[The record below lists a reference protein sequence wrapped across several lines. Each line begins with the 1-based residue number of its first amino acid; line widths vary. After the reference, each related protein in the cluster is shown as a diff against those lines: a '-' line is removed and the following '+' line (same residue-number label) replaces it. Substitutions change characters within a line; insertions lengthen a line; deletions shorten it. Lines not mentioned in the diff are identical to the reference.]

1 MASSKGRVSPPAMTP
16 QARENQLTALAMD
29 LAEQQLREGTAS
41 AQVISHFLKQGAAET
56 ELKKENLALRHEL
69 KQGTSCPGD
78 SGTNRRHDF
87 VRLFH
92 RRSRCDLLGRRRI
105 NRQKVRLQ
113 ERSVH

>member
-56 ELKKENLALRHEL
+56 ELKKENLALRNEL
-69 KQGTSCPGD
+69 LVAQTDQIAS
-78 SGTNRRHDF
+78 
-87 VRLFH
+87 
-92 RRSRCDLLGRRRI
+92 
-105 NRQKVRLQ
+105 QKKVEELYEEALRAMKTYGGN
-113 ERSVH
+113 E

>member
-56 ELKKENLALRHEL
+56 ELKKENLALRNEL
-69 KQGTSCPGD
+69 LVAQTDQIAS
-78 SGTNRRHDF
+78 
-87 VRLFH
+87 
-92 RRSRCDLLGRRRI
+92 
-105 NRQKVRLQ
+105 QKKVEELYEEALRAMKTEGGN
-113 ERSVH
+113 EREHIPK

>member
-56 ELKKENLALRHEL
+56 ELKKENLALRNEL
-69 KQGTSCPGD
+69 LVAQTDQIAS
-78 SGTNRRHDF
+78 
-87 VRLFH
+87 
-92 RRSRCDLLGRRRI
+92 
-105 NRQKVRLQ
+105 QKKVEVLYEEALRAMKTYGGN
-113 ERSVH
+113 E

>member
-56 ELKKENLALRHEL
+56 ELKKENLALRNEL
-69 KQGTSCPGD
+69 LIAQTDQIAS
-78 SGTNRRHDF
+78 
-87 VRLFH
+87 
-92 RRSRCDLLGRRRI
+92 
-105 NRQKVRLQ
+105 QKKVEELYEEALRAMKTYGGN
-113 ERSVH
+113 E

>member
-56 ELKKENLALRHEL
+56 ELKKENLALRNEL
-69 KQGTSCPGD
+69 LVAQTDQIAS
-78 SGTNRRHDF
+78 
-87 VRLFH
+87 
-92 RRSRCDLLGRRRI
+92 
-105 NRQKVRLQ
+105 QKKVEELYEEALRAMKTYGGS
-113 ERSVH
+113 E

>member
-56 ELKKENLALRHEL
+56 ELKKENLAFRNELLVAQTDQIASQKKVEELYEEALRAMKTYGGNE
-69 KQGTSCPGD
+69 
-78 SGTNRRHDF
+78 
-87 VRLFH
+87 
-92 RRSRCDLLGRRRI
+92 
-105 NRQKVRLQ
+105 
-113 ERSVH
+113 

>member
-56 ELKKENLALRHEL
+56 ELKKENLAFRNELLVAQTDQIASQKKVEELYEEALRAM
-69 KQGTSCPGD
+69 KTYG
-78 SGTNRRHDF
+78 
-87 VRLFH
+87 
-92 RRSRCDLLGRRRI
+92 
-105 NRQKVRLQ
+105 
-113 ERSVH
+113 

>member
-56 ELKKENLALRHEL
+56 ELKKENLALRNEL
-69 KQGTSCPGD
+69 LVAKTDQIAS
-78 SGTNRRHDF
+78 
-87 VRLFH
+87 
-92 RRSRCDLLGRRRI
+92 
-105 NRQKVRLQ
+105 QKKVEELYEEALRAMKTYGGN
-113 ERSVH
+113 E

>member
-56 ELKKENLALRHEL
+56 ELKKENLALRNEL
-69 KQGTSCPGD
+69 LVAQTDQIASQKK
-78 SGTNRRHDF
+78 
-87 VRLFH
+87 VEELYEEA
-92 RRSRCDLLGRRRI
+92 LLAMKTYGG
-105 NRQKVRLQ
+105 N
-113 ERSVH
+113 E

>member
-56 ELKKENLALRHEL
+56 ELKKENIALRNEL
-69 KQGTSCPGD
+69 LVAQTDQIAS
-78 SGTNRRHDF
+78 
-87 VRLFH
+87 
-92 RRSRCDLLGRRRI
+92 
-105 NRQKVRLQ
+105 QKKVEELYEEALRAMKTYGGN
-113 ERSVH
+113 E